1 MIPNTTLR
9 LMTDTDPR
17 RDTNGDS
24 SYHLRWGA
32 KTGERDPAH
41 CLTFDHRRRH
51 GRAARHDHHA
61 VMTDTKPKPFVVLR
75 DEGPFDALRGGV
87 FALGNFDGVHRGHRA
102 VIAAAR
108 ERAASLGVPAA
119 VLTFEPHPR
128 AFFRPEEPLFRLT
141 DERNKLRLLAASGL
155 DGALV
160 MRFDAALA
168 RLTAQEF
175 VDRILVERLAVS
187 GVVVGYNFH
196 FGKARAGSPEFL
208 AAEGQRRGIVVDIA
222 PQFTYRGRPVSSG
235 PVREALIAVD
245 VADAAE
251 LLGFPW
257 FVSGTVIHG
266 EKRGRALGYPT
277 ANLALDPAC
286 RLRHGIYAVRVGIGG
301 ERHDGVA
308 SFGRRPTFDN
318 GAVLLEVFLFD
329 YAGDLYGRDI
339 DVAFIGWVREE
350 MKFASVEALIARM
363 DEDSRTARALLAQE
377 PTSFLPEDLKPI

>member
-1 MIPNTTLR
+1 LLDFR
-9 LMTDTDPR
+9 LPQTARSR
-17 RDTNGDS
+17 RPT
-24 SYHLRWGA
+24 H
-32 KTGERDPAH
+32 
-41 CLTFDHRRRH
+41 
-51 GRAARHDHHA
+51 HHA
-61 VMTDTKPKPFVVLR
+61 VMTDVKPKPFVVLR

-102 VIAAAR
+102 VSAAAR
-108 ERAASLGVPAA
+108 DCAASLGVPAA

-128 AFFRPEEPLFRLT
+128 AFFRPQEPLFRLT
-141 DERNKLRLLAASGL
+141 DERNKLRLLAATGL

-196 FGKARAGSPEFL
+196 FGKARGGSPEFL
-208 AAEGQRRGIVVDIA
+208 AAEGKRRGIVVDIA
-222 PQFTYRGRPVSSG
+222 PQFTHRGRPVSSG
-235 PVREALIAVD
+235 PVRDALIAGD

-277 ANLALDPAC
+277 ANLVLDPSC

-301 ERHDGVA
+301 ERRDGVA

-329 YAGDLYGRDI
+329 YAGDLYGREI
-339 DVAFIGWVREE
+339 DVAFIGWIREE
-350 MKFASVEALIARM
+350 MKFASIEALIARM
-363 DEDSRTARALLAQE
+363 DEDSRSARALLAADRQF
-377 PTSFLPEDLKPI
+377 PPLG